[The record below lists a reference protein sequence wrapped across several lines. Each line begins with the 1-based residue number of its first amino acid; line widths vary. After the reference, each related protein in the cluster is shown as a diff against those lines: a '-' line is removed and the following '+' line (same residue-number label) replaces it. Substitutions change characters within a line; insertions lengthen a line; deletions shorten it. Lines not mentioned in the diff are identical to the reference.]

1 MIRKL
6 ERYAPPGYEL
16 KTELSYILFLSVASL
31 LVSFMFFLRF
41 REAYNLLFD
50 FENGVKVLLPNAQM
64 PDFGTLSNAPFSSFR
79 TLWVWTFFFI
89 RNHYRYINV
98 ETKSIYLMLRLPNR
112 FEYHMRCWAIPLAF
126 ILLSYL
132 VMILLKITY
141 FTYYL
146 NMIPLSAWPPGQ
158 SMNLWSV
165 IL

>member
-41 REAYNLLFD
+41 REAYNLLFE

-64 PDFGTLSNAPFSSFR
+64 PGFETLSKDAFSLFQA
-79 TLWVWTFFFI
+79 LWVWTLFLI
-89 RNHYRYINV
+89 RNHYRYFNV
-98 ETKSIYLMLRLPNR
+98 ETKSVYLMLRLPNR

-132 VMILLKITY
+132 AITLLKVVY

>member
-16 KTELSYILFLSVASL
+16 KTELRYILYISLASL
-31 LVSFMFFLRF
+31 LVSFGFFLRF

-50 FENGVKVLLPNAQM
+50 FENGVKVLLPNAQV
-64 PDFGTLSNAPFSSFR
+64 PDFETLSKDAFSLFR
-79 TLWVWTFFFI
+79 TLSPWLSFFI
-89 RNHYRYINV
+89 WYHYRYFKV

-132 VMILLKITY
+132 AIALLKVVY

>member
-16 KTELSYILFLSVASL
+16 KTELRYILYISVASF

-64 PDFGTLSNAPFSSFR
+64 PDFETLIKGAFSSFQALS
-79 TLWVWTFFFI
+79 LWISYYIWY
-89 RNHYRYINV
+89 HYRYFKV
-98 ETKSIYLMLRLPNR
+98 ETKSVYLMLRLPNR

-132 VMILLKITY
+132 AIILLKVVY

-146 NMIPLSAWPPGQ
+146 NMIPLTAWPPGQ

>member
-41 REAYNLLFD
+41 REAYNLLFE

-64 PDFGTLSNAPFSSFR
+64 PGFETLSKDAFFSFR
-79 TLWVWTFFFI
+79 TLSPWISCFI
-89 RNHYRYINV
+89 WYHYRYFKV
-98 ETKSIYLMLRLPNR
+98 ETKSVYLMLRLPNR

-132 VMILLKITY
+132 AITLLKVVY

-146 NMIPLSAWPPGQ
+146 NMIPLTAWPPSQ

>member
-1 MIRKL
+1 MQCIMFGRERKNMIRKL

-16 KTELSYILFLSVASL
+16 KTELRYILYISLASL

-41 REAYNLLFD
+41 RDAYNLLFD

-64 PDFGTLSNAPFSSFR
+64 PDF
-79 TLWVWTFFFI
+79 
-89 RNHYRYINV
+89 

-112 FEYHMRCWAIPLAF
+112 FEYHMRCWVIPLAF

-132 VMILLKITY
+132 AIMLLKIAY

-146 NMIPLSAWPPGQ
+146 HM
-158 SMNLWSV
+158 
-165 IL
+165 

>member
-16 KTELSYILFLSVASL
+16 KPELSNILFLSVASL

-64 PDFGTLSNAPFSSFR
+64 PDFETLSKDAFSLFR
-79 TLWVWTFFFI
+79 TLSVGLPLFI
-89 RNHYRYINV
+89 WYHYRYFKV
-98 ETKSIYLMLRLPNR
+98 ETKSVYLMLRLPNR

-132 VMILLKITY
+132 AIILLKVIY